1 MSRTITPSAR
11 EAQEIAQFLDGQSA
25 VPCGEELLSALI
37 RLATE
42 RVLQETRE
50 QEQTEARG
58 RGLYARQETS
68 QGYRTGYAE
77 GTLKTAEGILRL
89 PLPPVRGRREPY
101 RSKLWAALG
110 RTSDVLTTLIV
121 EMYAGG
127 MAQRDVDGRKV
138 LLTLS
143 TAHSESYDRCLE
155 VLRARGQ
162 RGLQPPGT
170 STTAGAPGLSHA
182 VEAMWPRS
190 LRLRGWVHTMQ
201 NLYQQ
206 VPPPAWPACKALGA
220 AMREAPTCEEGQ
232 RRRQPWR
239 DESQGPLPEAW
250 RCLADEA
257 EASLKHLKVPAR
269 PRQYVRTSNL
279 AGRACE
285 EERRR
290 PKVIPP
296 LWEEPS
302 LLPWVCAVLMR
313 VRERWGKKPCREF
326 AQHQMRALRQS

>member
-170 STTAGAPGLSHA
+170 STTAGAPGLRHA
-182 VEAMWPRS
+182 VDSLGPRA
-190 LRLRGWVHTMQ
+190 LRRRGGFPQRPTVSP
-201 NLYQQ
+201 Q
-206 VPPPAWPACKALGA
+206 VWEDASG
-220 AMREAPTCEEGQ
+220 GQ
-232 RRRQPWR
+232 RVWAVLSR
-239 DESQGPLPEAW
+239 
-250 RCLADEA
+250 
-257 EASLKHLKVPAR
+257 
-269 PRQYVRTSNL
+269 
-279 AGRACE
+279 GRA
-285 EERRR
+285 
-290 PKVIPP
+290 
-296 LWEEPS
+296 
-302 LLPWVCAVLMR
+302 
-313 VRERWGKKPCREF
+313 RWGKQQDSACEPPHR
-326 AQHQMRALRQS
+326 RALRQG